1 MIQLFLHPERFS
13 SWWLQWPLCLKLL
26 KRPLNISAF
35 VAFNAQWFPQ
45 ALILCGLMST
55 SNQTHTQDKLL
66 KSRICSRSWNHENV
80 LVVHYHSCIT
90 FHHDGH
96 FEPDSLLQHTGQS
109 ISSPVKFLSLSRTSL
124 HYWRPPNTCRLCD
137 GVYVIVHRG
146 RAVTCWVS
154 LQSRVK
160 SRLLLQYWL
169 AKSWKLRHKTPPATP
184 SPQSQNTWVS
194 WKALRTG
201 GVEAAQGVGKFL

>member
-1 MIQLFLHPERFS
+1 MTTPTFMFKTAGAPFKYFCFCGFWCTLFPTS
-13 SWWLQWPLCLKLL
+13 SEPLWVHVNSRTNKHTG
-26 KRPLNISAF
+26 
-35 VAFNAQWFPQ
+35 Q
-45 ALILCGLMST
+45 T
-55 SNQTHTQDKLL
+55 SDG
-66 KSRICSRSWNHENV
+66 RICSRSSNPGNV
-80 LVVHYHSCIT
+80 LVVHYHCCIT

-96 FEPDSLLQHTGQS
+96 FEPDGLLQHTGQS
-109 ISSPVKFLSLSRTSL
+109 VSSPVKFLSLSRTGL

-169 AKSWKLRHKTPPATP
+169 VKSWKLLHKTPPAIL
-184 SPQSQNTWVS
+184 SPQSQNTWIS

-201 GVEAAQGVGKFL
+201 GVEAALDVGKFL